1 MKFDLND
8 VLIVPETLSDISSR
22 YRDVRIYTD
31 DSVLPIIAA
40 PMDTVIDKKNMPM
53 FLRESVPFCIPRT
66 LKNKNVKQVDNFLAY
81 KSYSLD
87 EFIDVCGTLITDRYI
102 LIDIANGHMKKL
114 YRSLDKFKDS
124 LLSGRI
130 NIMIGNIANPSTY
143 KYICE
148 NYSWVKAV
156 RIGIG
161 NGNGCL
167 TTQQTGI
174 GYPMGSL
181 ITECRKIKNECG
193 GPEIVADGGMKS
205 YSDIIKALALGADY
219 VMLGSILNKCLES
232 AGETRLL
239 GIKINQHGNF
249 AKMAFKMGLPIYKVF
264 RGMSTKPVQ
273 IAMGA
278 KVKTSEGIVTR
289 RKVEYT
295 LEGWLDN
302 FKHYLSSAMS
312 YTNSKTLNEFIGNVE
327 YVLVTEA
334 SVSRYRK

>member
-1 MKFDLND
+1 
-8 VLIVPETLSDISSR
+8 
-22 YRDVRIYTD
+22 
-31 DSVLPIIAA
+31 
-40 PMDTVIDKKNMPM
+40 
-53 FLRESVPFCIPRT
+53 
-66 LKNKNVKQVDNFLAY
+66 
-81 KSYSLD
+81 
-87 EFIDVCGTLITDRYI
+87 
-102 LIDIANGHMKKL
+102 
-114 YRSLDKFKDS
+114 
-124 LLSGRI
+124 
-130 NIMIGNIANPSTY
+130 
-143 KYICE
+143 
-148 NYSWVKAV
+148 
-156 RIGIG
+156 
-161 NGNGCL
+161 
-167 TTQQTGI
+167 
-174 GYPMGSL
+174 MGSL